1 MNDLARQKLIE
12 IVGRHG
18 KSIVDDTRRA
28 EGLFRDNFGGFNRE
42 IAVLTMALEEG
53 VPRDL
58 AAAQQNAPSAS
69 LLARLTQRL
78 VDNLAL
84 SEDAAK
90 WAVDSWALALGVVS
104 NNDLK
109 TTETQNAE
117 KAQTSIVPAA
127 VQNPSVVQNQTAQR
141 KQTSNGAFV
150 VSADNSGDFVSIGE
164 AIKAAPDGAQI
175 LVRPGL
181 YEENLTINKQIEII
195 GDGGAVKDIVVR
207 SPNSSC
213 LSMQAEKAAVRN
225 LTLQCAAGKSG
236 EQVFGIDIQSG
247 ELLLENCDVTSDS
260 LACIAVRGADTN
272 PLIQNCRIA
281 DGADGGIYFFD
292 SAGGTV
298 EECEI
303 LQNRNASVV
312 IAQNANPH
320 FKKCRVS
327 AGGNA
332 GFWVYEN
339 GLGTIDNSDIFGH
352 RAGEIVA
359 SGGSPVL
366 RGCKIH
372 NSNESGVFVQN
383 NGSALLENC
392 SVYENADAGI
402 SVDGRSIASA
412 SNCQINRNGSVAVR
426 VKGDSSVRVENSDLT
441 GNELATWETETGVF
455 VENKNNREY

>member
-18 KSIVDDTRRA
+18 KSIVEDARRA

-53 VPRDL
+53 VARDL

-78 VDNLAL
+78 IDNLAL

-90 WAVDSWALALGVVS
+90 WAVDSWAMALGVVS
-104 NNDLK
+104 NNDL
-109 TTETQNAE
+109 TTPETQNAE
-117 KAQTSIVPAA
+117 KAQTNIVPVPNSPVIQHQT
-127 VQNPSVVQNQTAQR
+127 VQ
-141 KQTSNGAFV
+141 KQGISDGAFV
-150 VSADNSGDFVSIGE
+150 VSADNSGDFVSISE
-164 AIKAAPDGAQI
+164 AIKAAENGAQI

-181 YEENLTINKQIEII
+181 YEESLTISKQIEII
-195 GDGGAVKDIVVR
+195 GDGGSVKDIVVR
-207 SPNSSC
+207 SSNASC
-213 LSMQAEKAAVRN
+213 LSMQAEKAVVRN
-225 LTLQCAAGKSG
+225 LTLQCAAGRSG
-236 EQVFGIDIQSG
+236 EQVFGVDIQSG

-260 LACIAVRGADTN
+260 LACIAVRGANTN

-303 LQNRNASVV
+303 YRNRNASVV

-327 AGGNA
+327 EGENA

-359 SGGSPVL
+359 AGGSPVL

-383 NGSALLENC
+383 NGSVLLENC
-392 SVYENADAGI
+392 SIYENADAGI
-402 SVDGRSIASA
+402 NVDGRSIASA

>member
-12 IVGRHG
+12 TVGRHG

-53 VPRDL
+53 VARDL

-109 TTETQNAE
+109 PTETQNAE
-117 KAQTSIVPAA
+117 KSQTNIVP
-127 VQNPSVVQNQTAQR
+127 VPNSSVVQNQTGQ
-141 KQTSNGAFV
+141 KQGISNGAFI
-150 VSADNSGDFVSIGE
+150 VSADKSGDFVSISE

-181 YEENLTINKQIEII
+181 YEESLTISKQIEII

-207 SPNSSC
+207 SPDSSC
-213 LSMQAEKAAVRN
+213 VSMQAEKAAVRN

-236 EQVFGIDIQSG
+236 EQVFGIDIQNG

-303 LQNRNASVV
+303 LRNRNASVV

-327 AGGNA
+327 EGENS

-352 RAGEIVA
+352 RAGEILA

-412 SNCQINRNGSVAVR
+412 SNCQINRNGSVAIR

-441 GNELATWETETGVF
+441 GNELATWETEIGVF

>member
-1 MNDLARQKLIE
+1 ML
-12 IVGRHG
+12 
-18 KSIVDDTRRA
+18 
-28 EGLFRDNFGGFNRE
+28 
-42 IAVLTMALEEG
+42 
-53 VPRDL
+53 
-58 AAAQQNAPSAS
+58 
-69 LLARLTQRL
+69 
-78 VDNLAL
+78 
-84 SEDAAK
+84 
-90 WAVDSWALALGVVS
+90 
-104 NNDLK
+104 
-109 TTETQNAE
+109 
-117 KAQTSIVPAA
+117 
-127 VQNPSVVQNQTAQR
+127 
-141 KQTSNGAFV
+141 
-150 VSADNSGDFVSIGE
+150 
-164 AIKAAPDGAQI
+164 
-175 LVRPGL
+175 
-181 YEENLTINKQIEII
+181 
-195 GDGGAVKDIVVR
+195 
-207 SPNSSC
+207 
-213 LSMQAEKAAVRN
+213 AEKAAVRN
-225 LTLQCAAGKSG
+225 LTLQCAAGESG
-236 EQVFGIDIQSG
+236 KQVFGVDIQSG

-303 LQNRNASVV
+303 YRNRNASVV

-352 RAGEIVA
+352 RASEIVA

>member
-12 IVGRHG
+12 IVERHG

-53 VPRDL
+53 VARDL

-84 SEDAAK
+84 SEDAAQ

-104 NNDLK
+104 NSDLK
-109 TTETQNAE
+109 TPETQNAE
-117 KAQTSIVPAA
+117 KSQTNIVP
-127 VQNPSVVQNQTAQR
+127 VPNSPVIQNQTGREQGIS
-141 KQTSNGAFV
+141 KGGFI
-150 VSADNSGDFVSIGE
+150 VSADNSGDFVSISE
-164 AIKAAPDGAQI
+164 AIKAAESGAKI

-181 YEENLTINKQIEII
+181 YEESLTISKQIEII

-207 SPNSSC
+207 SPDSSC
-213 LSMQAEKAAVRN
+213 VSMQAEKAAVRN
-225 LTLQCAAGKSG
+225 LTLQCAAGESG
-236 EQVFGIDIQSG
+236 KQVFGIDIQSG

-303 LQNRNASVV
+303 YQNRNASVV